1 MIENFISKIK
11 NNENFSFVKIGDG
24 EIDCMIGRQGSNCD
38 NHPYSR
44 ELGEKIKESF
54 IDLSKKSVLFADW
67 FASNPP
73 INSRDIENL
82 HFYNNLVESNNL
94 KLNLIRPFEIL
105 LTGWDNLLNDDL
117 LNFYTEIKKS
127 NRKKI
132 YVGPKEMNGINKM
145 LNTNSF
151 VQIPKINAFSEHQ
164 RILEEIK
171 NNLVDDSIILLTVGL
186 MSSYISSEIL
196 KINENITILDIG
208 SGLDSVF
215 IGSTRSGG
223 QAMPSEA
230 INYYKNILK

>member
-1 MIENFISKIK
+1 MIENFINKIK

-54 IDLSKKSVLFADW
+54 IDLSKKGVLFGDW

-73 INSRDIENL
+73 INDRDIENL
-82 HFYNNLVESNNL
+82 YFYNNLVESNNL
-94 KLNLIRPFEIL
+94 KLNLIKPFEIL
-105 LTGWDNLLNDDL
+105 LTGWNNLSNDNFI
-117 LNFYTEIKKS
+117 NFYTEVKKS
-127 NRKKI
+127 NRRKI
-132 YVGPKEMNGINKM
+132 YVGPKVMDGVNKM

-151 VQIPKINAFSEHQ
+151 IQIPKINAFSEYQ

-171 NNLVDDSIILLTVGL
+171 STLIDNSIILLTVGL
-186 MSSYISSEIL
+186 MSPYISNEIL

-215 IGSTRSGG
+215 MGSTRSGG
-223 QAMPSEA
+223 QAMPLDA
-230 INYYKNILK
+230 INYYKDILK